1 MENRSIRLGQG
12 LKMMANYHSKMVDKK
27 RYREDPERRDLMQQK
42 KKDQELLCLHIN
54 KLHKEGMTY
63 VKIAELLD
71 RKYKQVVRLG
81 AKGNLLQIY
90 YECGHGKDR

>member
-1 MENRSIRLGQG
+1 ME
-12 LKMMANYHSKMVDKK
+12 
-27 RYREDPERRDLMQQK
+27 QK

-54 KLHKEGMTY
+54 KLHKKEGMTY